1 MAVTSL
7 WRVRGYIGKVLLYA
21 ENPDKTANPETI
33 PSIPETNREALED
46 VIAYAG
52 REAVTNQRQLV
63 TGVNCTAE
71 TARSEMIA
79 VKKRFRKEDGT
90 IAYHGYQSFQEGEV
104 TPEQAH
110 RIGIRLAEELWGERY
125 QVLVATHMDK
135 ESHIHSHFVINT
147 VSFVDGRKFYRSN
160 EDYARMREVSD
171 RLCREHGLSVVRRPE
186 GRRENY
192 SAWSAEKNGK
202 PTNRSIIR
210 ADIDRAIAASLTTA
224 EFFQTLA
231 DMGYELKLTAESGKA
246 LQRPSLRPQGAA
258 RFYRFDRLGEEYT
271 LDAIESRILERIRRQ
286 EPFPEDEQ
294 RRYQKY
300 RTEHPPHTKAKGIAA
315 LYYYYCYE
323 LHILIR
329 FPASVPRLSAAVRQD
344 LRKLDRLDEQT
355 RFLSETRIETYAD
368 LDKYREY
375 ADSKIAALTAER
387 TELRNK
393 LKRTIRT
400 GDEATILE
408 MKQQIAAVSGGIRK
422 LQESMKICESVRQ
435 RAEDIRVQLDALQNE
450 RKEQEDEP
458 FGRSGGT
465 GREDEPQRR
474 GSRS

>member
-7 WRVRGYIGKVLLYA
+7 WRVRGYIGKALLYA
-21 ENPDKTANPETI
+21 ENPDKTTNPETI
-33 PSIPETNREALED
+33 PSIPDANREALED

-52 REAVTNQRQLV
+52 REAATNRRQLV
-63 TGVNCTAE
+63 TGVNCTAG

-90 IAYHGYQSFQEGEV
+90 IAYHGYQSFREGEV

-110 RIGIRLAEELWGERY
+110 RIGIRLAEELWGDRY
-125 QVLVATHMDK
+125 QVLVATHVDK

-160 EDYARMREVSD
+160 EDYTRMREVSD
-171 RLCREHGLSVVRRPE
+171 RLCREYGLSVVRRPE
-186 GRRENY
+186 GKRENY
-192 SAWSAEKNGK
+192 SEWSAEKNGK
-202 PTNRSIIR
+202 PTNRSLIR
-210 ADIDRAIAASLTTA
+210 ADIDRAVAASLTGA
-224 EFFQTLA
+224 EFFRVLA

-271 LDAIESRILERIRRQ
+271 LDAIESRILDRIRRQ
-286 EPFPEDEQ
+286 EPFPKDEQ
-294 RRYQKY
+294 RRYRKY
-300 RTEHPPHTKAKGIAA
+300 RAEHPSHTKAKGIAA

-323 LHILIR
+323 LHILVHFPDSAPR
-329 FPASVPRLSAAVRQD
+329 FSAAMRQD

-355 RFLSETRIETYAD
+355 RFLAENQIETYAD
-368 LDKYREY
+368 LDKYQRH
-375 ADSKIAALTAER
+375 ASGKITTLTAER
-387 TELRNK
+387 VDLRNK

-400 GDEATILE
+400 GDEPAVE
-408 MKQQIAAVSGGIRK
+408 EVKQQIAGISGEIRK
-422 LQESMKICESVRQ
+422 LQESQKICESVRR
-435 RAEDIRVQLDALQNE
+435 RAEDIRAQLDVLQNE
-450 RKEQEDEP
+450 RKEQKDEL
-458 FGRSGGT
+458 FGRGGGT
-465 GREDEPQRR
+465 GREDESQRR

>member
-21 ENPDKTANPETI
+21 ENPDKTTNPETI
-33 PSIPETNREALED
+33 PSAAETNCEALED

-52 REAVTNQRQLV
+52 REAATNRRQLV
-63 TGVNCTAE
+63 TGVNCTAG

-90 IAYHGYQSFQEGEV
+90 IAYHGYQSFRKGEV
-104 TPEQAH
+104 APEQAH

-125 QVLVATHMDK
+125 QVLVATHVDK

-171 RLCREHGLSVVRRPE
+171 RLCREYGLSVVRRPE

-202 PTNRSIIR
+202 PTNRSLIR

-231 DMGYELKLTAESGKA
+231 NMGYELKLAAESGKV

-294 RRYQKY
+294 RQYRKY
-300 RTEHPPHTKAKGIAA
+300 RADHLPRTKAKGIAA

-323 LHILIR
+323 LHILLR
-329 FPASVPRLSAAVRQD
+329 FSASVPRLSAAMRQD

-355 RFLSETRIETYAD
+355 RFLAENQIETYAD

-375 ADSKIAALTAER
+375 ADNEITALTAER
-387 TELRNK
+387 TGFRNK
-393 LKRTIRT
+393 LKRTAHT
-400 GDEATILE
+400 GDALAVEE
-408 MKQQIAAVSGGIRK
+408 VKQQIAAVSGKIKK
-422 LQESMKICESVRQ
+422 LQESLKICDSVRQ
-435 RAEDIRVQLDALQNE
+435 RAEDIRAQLDALQNE
-450 RKEQEDEP
+450 RKEQEDEL

>member
-7 WRVRGYIGKVLLYA
+7 WRVRGYIGKALLYA
-21 ENPDKTANPETI
+21 ENPDKTVNPETI
-33 PSIPETNREALED
+33 PSAADANREALED

-52 REAVTNQRQLV
+52 REAATNQRQLV
-63 TGVNCTAE
+63 TGVNCTAG

-90 IAYHGYQSFQEGEV
+90 IAYHGYQSFREGEV

-110 RIGIRLAEELWGERY
+110 RIGIRLAEELWGDRY
-125 QVLVATHMDK
+125 QVLVATHVDK

-160 EDYARMREVSD
+160 EDYTRMREVSD
-171 RLCREHGLSVVRRPE
+171 RLCREYGLSVVRRPE
-186 GRRENY
+186 GKRENY
-192 SAWSAEKNGK
+192 SEWSAEKNGK
-202 PTNRSIIR
+202 PTNRSLIR
-210 ADIDRAIAASLTTA
+210 ADIDRAVAASLTGA
-224 EFFQTLA
+224 EFFRVLA

-271 LDAIESRILERIRRQ
+271 LDAIESRILDRIRRQ
-286 EPFPEDEQ
+286 EPFPKDEQ
-294 RRYQKY
+294 RRYRKY
-300 RTEHPPHTKAKGIAA
+300 RAEHPSHTKAKGIAA

-323 LHILIR
+323 LHILVHFPDSAPR
-329 FPASVPRLSAAVRQD
+329 FSAAMRQD

-355 RFLSETRIETYAD
+355 RFLAENQIETYAD
-368 LDKYREY
+368 LDKYQRH
-375 ADSKIAALTAER
+375 ASGKITTLTAER
-387 TELRNK
+387 VDLRNK

-400 GDEATILE
+400 GDEPAVE
-408 MKQQIAAVSGGIRK
+408 EVKQQIAGISGEIRK
-422 LQESMKICESVRQ
+422 LQESQKICESVRR
-435 RAEDIRVQLDALQNE
+435 RAEDIRAQLDVLQNE
-450 RKEQEDEP
+450 RKEQKDEL
-458 FGRSGGT
+458 FGRGGGT
-465 GREDEPQRR
+465 GREDESQRR

>member
-21 ENPDKTANPETI
+21 ENPDKTTNPETI
-33 PSIPETNREALED
+33 PSAPEANREALED

-52 REAVTNQRQLV
+52 REAATNQRQLV
-63 TGVNCTAE
+63 TGVNCTAG

-90 IAYHGYQSFQEGEV
+90 IAYHGYQSFREGEV

-125 QVLVATHMDK
+125 QVLVATHVDK
-135 ESHIHSHFVINT
+135 ESHTHSHFVINT

-171 RLCREHGLSVVRRPE
+171 RLCREYGLSVVRRPE

-202 PTNRSIIR
+202 PTNRSLIR
-210 ADIDRAIAASLTTA
+210 TDIDRAIAASLTGA
-224 EFFQTLA
+224 EFFRVLA
-231 DMGYELKLTAESGKA
+231 DMGYELKLTAESGKT
-246 LQRPSLRPQGAA
+246 LRRPSLRPQGSA

-286 EPFPEDEQ
+286 ALFPEDEQ
-294 RRYQKY
+294 LRYRKY
-300 RTEHPPHTKAKGIAA
+300 RAEHPSHTKAKGIAA

-323 LHILIR
+323 LHILLR
-329 FPASVPRLSAAVRQD
+329 FPASVTRLSAAMRQD
-344 LRKLDRLDEQT
+344 MRKLDRLDEQT
-355 RFLSETRIETYAD
+355 RFLAENQIETYAD
-368 LDKYREY
+368 LDKYQRH
-375 ADSKIAALTAER
+375 ASGKITTLTAER
-387 TELRNK
+387 VDLRSK
-393 LKRTIRT
+393 LKRTIRA
-400 GDEATILE
+400 GDALTVEE
-408 MKQQIAAVSGGIRK
+408 MKQQIAGVSGEIKK
-422 LQESMKICESVRQ
+422 LQESLKICDSVRQ
-435 RAEDIRVQLDALQNE
+435 RAEDLRAQLDALQNE
-450 RKEQEDEP
+450 RKEQEDEL

-474 GSRS
+474 GSRR

>member
-21 ENPDKTANPETI
+21 ENPDKTTNPETI
-33 PSIPETNREALED
+33 PSAAETNCEALED

-52 REAVTNQRQLV
+52 REAATNRRQLV
-63 TGVNCTAE
+63 TGVNCTAG

-90 IAYHGYQSFQEGEV
+90 IAYHGYQSFREGEV

-110 RIGIRLAEELWGERY
+110 RIGIRLAEELWGDRY
-125 QVLVATHMDK
+125 QVLVATHVDK

-160 EDYARMREVSD
+160 EDYTRMREVSD
-171 RLCREHGLSVVRRPE
+171 RLCREYGLSVVRRPE
-186 GRRENY
+186 GKRENY
-192 SAWSAEKNGK
+192 SEWSAEKNGK
-202 PTNRSIIR
+202 PTNRSLIR
-210 ADIDRAIAASLTTA
+210 ADIDRAVAASLTGA
-224 EFFQTLA
+224 EFFRVLA

-271 LDAIESRILERIRRQ
+271 LDAIESRILDRIRRQ
-286 EPFPEDEQ
+286 EPFPKDEQ
-294 RRYQKY
+294 RRYRKY
-300 RTEHPPHTKAKGIAA
+300 RAEHPSHTKAKGIAA

-323 LHILIR
+323 LHILVHFPDSAPR
-329 FPASVPRLSAAVRQD
+329 FSAAMRQD

-355 RFLSETRIETYAD
+355 RFLAENQIETYAD
-368 LDKYREY
+368 LDKYQRH
-375 ADSKIAALTAER
+375 ASGKITTLTAER
-387 TELRNK
+387 VDLRNK

-400 GDEATILE
+400 GDEPAVE
-408 MKQQIAAVSGGIRK
+408 EVKQQIAGISGEIRK
-422 LQESMKICESVRQ
+422 LQESQKICESVRR
-435 RAEDIRVQLDALQNE
+435 RAEDIRAQLDVLQNE
-450 RKEQEDEP
+450 RKEQKDEL
-458 FGRSGGT
+458 FGRGGGT
-465 GREDEPQRR
+465 GREDESQRR

>member
-21 ENPDKTANPETI
+21 ENPDKTTNPETI
-33 PSIPETNREALED
+33 PSAAETNCEALED

-52 REAVTNQRQLV
+52 REAVTNRRQLV
-63 TGVNCTAE
+63 TGVNCTAG

-90 IAYHGYQSFQEGEV
+90 IAYHGYQSFREGEV

-125 QVLVATHMDK
+125 QVLVATHVDK
-135 ESHIHSHFVINT
+135 ASHIHSHFVINT
-147 VSFVDGRKFYRSN
+147 VSFVDGRKFYRSSS
-160 EDYARMREVSD
+160 DYAKMRETSD
-171 RLCREHGLSVVRRPE
+171 RLCREYGLSVVRRPE

-202 PTNRSIIR
+202 PTNRSLIR
-210 ADIDRAIAASLTTA
+210 ADIDRAIAASLTEA
-224 EFFQTLA
+224 EFFQTLT
-231 DMGYELKLTAESGKA
+231 DMGYELKLTAESGKT

-271 LDAIESRILERIRRQ
+271 LDTIKSRILERIRRQ

-294 RRYQKY
+294 RRYRKY

-323 LHILIR
+323 LHILLR

-355 RFLSETRIETYAD
+355 RFLAENQIETYAD
-368 LDKYREY
+368 LDKYRKRASDE
-375 ADSKIAALTAER
+375 ITTLTAER
-387 TELRNK
+387 AGLRNK

-400 GDEATILE
+400 GDALAVEE
-408 MKQQIAAVSGGIRK
+408 VRQQIAGVSGKIRK
-422 LQESMKICESVRQ
+422 LQESLKICDSVRQ
-435 RAEDIRVQLDALQNE
+435 RAEDIQSQLDALQNE
-450 RKEQEDEP
+450 RKEQEDEL
-458 FGRSGGT
+458 FGRGGGT
-465 GREDEPQRR
+465 GREDESQRR

>member
-7 WRVRGYIGKVLLYA
+7 WRVRGYIGKALLYA
-21 ENPDKTANPETI
+21 ENPDKTVNPETI
-33 PSIPETNREALED
+33 PSAADANREALED

-52 REAVTNQRQLV
+52 REAATNQRQLV
-63 TGVNCTAE
+63 TGVNCTAG

-90 IAYHGYQSFQEGEV
+90 IAYHGYQSFREGEV

-110 RIGIRLAEELWGERY
+110 RIGIRLAEELWGDRY
-125 QVLVATHMDK
+125 KVLVATHVDK

-160 EDYARMREVSD
+160 EDYTRMREVSD
-171 RLCREHGLSVVRRPE
+171 RLCREYGLSVVRRPE
-186 GRRENY
+186 GKRENY
-192 SAWSAEKNGK
+192 SEWSAEKNGK
-202 PTNRSIIR
+202 PTNRSLIR
-210 ADIDRAIAASLTTA
+210 ADIDRAVAASLTGA
-224 EFFQTLA
+224 EFFRVLA

-271 LDAIESRILERIRRQ
+271 LDAIESRILDRIRRQ
-286 EPFPEDEQ
+286 EPFPKDEQ
-294 RRYQKY
+294 RRYRKY
-300 RTEHPPHTKAKGIAA
+300 RAEHPSHTKAKGIAA

-323 LHILIR
+323 LHILVHFPDSAPR
-329 FPASVPRLSAAVRQD
+329 FSAAMRQD

-355 RFLSETRIETYAD
+355 RFLAENQIETYAD
-368 LDKYREY
+368 LDKYQRH
-375 ADSKIAALTAER
+375 ASGKITTLTAER
-387 TELRNK
+387 VDLRNK

-400 GDEATILE
+400 GDEPAVE
-408 MKQQIAAVSGGIRK
+408 EVKQQIAGISGEIRK
-422 LQESMKICESVRQ
+422 LQESQKICESVRR
-435 RAEDIRVQLDALQNE
+435 RAEDIRAQLDVLQNE
-450 RKEQEDEP
+450 RKEQKDEL
-458 FGRSGGT
+458 FGRGGGT
-465 GREDEPQRR
+465 GREDESQRR

>member
-33 PSIPETNREALED
+33 PSAADANREALED

-52 REAVTNQRQLV
+52 REAATNRRQLV
-63 TGVNCTAE
+63 TGVNCTAG

-90 IAYHGYQSFQEGEV
+90 IAYHGYQSFREGEV

-125 QVLVATHMDK
+125 QVLVATHVDK

-171 RLCREHGLSVVRRPE
+171 RLCREYGLSVVRRPE

-202 PTNRSIIR
+202 PTNRSLIR

-231 DMGYELKLTAESGKA
+231 NMGYELKLTTESGKA
-246 LQRPSLRPQGAA
+246 LQRPSLRPQGSA
-258 RFYRFDRLGEEYT
+258 RFYRFDRLGAEYT
-271 LDAIESRILERIRRQ
+271 LDTIESRILERIRRQ
-286 EPFPEDEQ
+286 APFPEDEQ
-294 RRYQKY
+294 RQY
-300 RTEHPPHTKAKGIAA
+300 RK
-315 LYYYYCYE
+315 
-323 LHILIR
+323 
-329 FPASVPRLSAAVRQD
+329 
-344 LRKLDRLDEQT
+344 
-355 RFLSETRIETYAD
+355 
-368 LDKYREY
+368 
-375 ADSKIAALTAER
+375 
-387 TELRNK
+387 
-393 LKRTIRT
+393 
-400 GDEATILE
+400 
-408 MKQQIAAVSGGIRK
+408 
-422 LQESMKICESVRQ
+422 
-435 RAEDIRVQLDALQNE
+435 
-450 RKEQEDEP
+450 
-458 FGRSGGT
+458 
-465 GREDEPQRR
+465 
-474 GSRS
+474 

>member
-21 ENPDKTANPETI
+21 ENPDKTTNPETI
-33 PSIPETNREALED
+33 PSAAETNREALED

-52 REAVTNQRQLV
+52 REAATNRRQLV
-63 TGVNCTAE
+63 TGVNCTAG

-90 IAYHGYQSFQEGEV
+90 IAYHGYQSFREGEV

-125 QVLVATHMDK
+125 QVLVATHVDK
-135 ESHIHSHFVINT
+135 ASHIHSHFVINT

-160 EDYARMREVSD
+160 EDYTRMREVSD
-171 RLCREHGLSVVRRPE
+171 RLCREYGLSVVRRPE

-202 PTNRSIIR
+202 PTNRSLIR

-231 DMGYELKLTAESGKA
+231 NMGYELKLTAESGKA
-246 LQRPSLRPQGAA
+246 LQRPSLRPQGSA
-258 RFYRFDRLGEEYT
+258 RFYRFDRLGAEYT
-271 LDAIESRILERIRRQ
+271 LDTIESRILERIRRQ
-286 EPFPEDEQ
+286 ELFPEDEQ
-294 RRYQKY
+294 RQYRKY

-323 LHILIR
+323 LHIFLR
-329 FPASVPRLSAAVRQD
+329 FPASVTRLSAAMRQD

-355 RFLSETRIETYAD
+355 RFLAENQIETYAD

-375 ADSKIAALTAER
+375 ADNEITALTAER
-387 TELRNK
+387 TGFRNK
-393 LKRTIRT
+393 LKRTART
-400 GDEATILE
+400 GDALAVEE
-408 MKQQIAAVSGGIRK
+408 VKQQIAAVSGKIKK
-422 LQESMKICESVRQ
+422 LQESLKICESVRQ
-435 RAEDIRVQLDALQNE
+435 RAEDIRAQLDALQNE
-450 RKEQEDEP
+450 RKEQEDEL

>member
-33 PSIPETNREALED
+33 PSAADANREALED

-52 REAVTNQRQLV
+52 REAATNRRQLV
-63 TGVNCTAE
+63 TGVNCTAG

-90 IAYHGYQSFQEGEV
+90 IAYHGYQSFREGEV

-110 RIGIRLAEELWGERY
+110 RIGIQLAEELWGERY
-125 QVLVATHMDK
+125 QVLVATHVDK

-160 EDYARMREVSD
+160 EDYTRMREVSD
-171 RLCREHGLSVVRRPE
+171 RLCREYGLSVVRRPE

-202 PTNRSIIR
+202 PTNRSLIR

-231 DMGYELKLTAESGKA
+231 NMG
-246 LQRPSLRPQGAA
+246 
-258 RFYRFDRLGEEYT
+258 
-271 LDAIESRILERIRRQ
+271 
-286 EPFPEDEQ
+286 
-294 RRYQKY
+294 
-300 RTEHPPHTKAKGIAA
+300 
-315 LYYYYCYE
+315 YE
-323 LHILIR
+323 LHILLR

-355 RFLSETRIETYAD
+355 RFLEETQIETYAD
-368 LDKYREY
+368 LDKYRKCTSNE
-375 ADSKIAALTAER
+375 ITTLMAER
-387 TELRNK
+387 VDLRNK
-393 LKRTIRT
+393 LKRTIRA
-400 GDEATILE
+400 GDALTVEE
-408 MKQQIAAVSGGIRK
+408 MKQQIAGVSGEIKK
-422 LQESMKICESVRQ
+422 LQESLKICDIVRQ
-435 RAEDIRVQLDALQNE
+435 RAEDIRAQLDALQNE
-450 RKEQEDEP
+450 RKEQEDEL

-474 GSRS
+474 GSRR

>member
-21 ENPDKTANPETI
+21 ENPDKTTNPETI
-33 PSIPETNREALED
+33 PSAAETNCEALED

-52 REAVTNQRQLV
+52 REAVTNRRQLV
-63 TGVNCTAE
+63 TGVNCTAG

-90 IAYHGYQSFQEGEV
+90 IAYHGYQSFREGEV

-125 QVLVATHMDK
+125 QVLVATHVDK
-135 ESHIHSHFVINT
+135 ASHIHSHFVINT
-147 VSFVDGRKFYRSN
+147 VSFVDGRKFYRSSS
-160 EDYARMREVSD
+160 DYAKMRETSD
-171 RLCREHGLSVVRRPE
+171 RLCREYGLSVVRRPE

-202 PTNRSIIR
+202 PTNRSLIR
-210 ADIDRAIAASLTTA
+210 ADIDRAIAASLTEA
-224 EFFQTLA
+224 EFFQTLT
-231 DMGYELKLTAESGKA
+231 DMGYELKLTAESGKT
-246 LQRPSLRPQGAA
+246 LQRPSLRPQGSA

-271 LDAIESRILERIRRQ
+271 LDAIESRILDRIRRQ
-286 EPFPEDEQ
+286 EPFPKDEQ
-294 RRYQKY
+294 RRYRKY
-300 RTEHPPHTKAKGIAA
+300 RAEHPSHTKAKGIAA

-323 LHILIR
+323 LHILLR
-329 FPASVPRLSAAVRQD
+329 FPASVTRLSAAMRQD

-355 RFLSETRIETYAD
+355 RFLEENQIETYAD

-375 ADSKIAALTAER
+375 ADNEITALTAER
-387 TELRNK
+387 TGFRNK
-393 LKRTIRT
+393 LKRTART
-400 GDEATILE
+400 GDGLAVEE
-408 MKQQIAAVSGGIRK
+408 VKQQIAAVSGKIKK
-422 LQESMKICESVRQ
+422 LQESLKICDSVRQ
-435 RAEDIRVQLDALQNE
+435 RAEDIRAQLDALQNE
-450 RKEQEDEP
+450 RKEQEDEL

>member
-7 WRVRGYIGKVLLYA
+7 WRVRGYIGKVLFYA
-21 ENPDKTANPETI
+21 ENPDKTTNPETI
-33 PSIPETNREALED
+33 PSIPDANREALED

-52 REAVTNQRQLV
+52 RETATNQRQLV
-63 TGVNCTAE
+63 TGVNCTAG

-90 IAYHGYQSFQEGEV
+90 IAYHGYQSFREGEV

-125 QVLVATHMDK
+125 QVLVATHVDK

-171 RLCREHGLSVVRRPE
+171 RLCREYGLSVVRRPE

-202 PTNRSIIR
+202 PTNRSLIR
-210 ADIDRAIAASLTTA
+210 TDIDRAIAASLTAA

-231 DMGYELKLTAESGKA
+231 DMGYELKLTEESGKT
-246 LQRPSLRPQGAA
+246 LQRPSLRPQGSA
-258 RFYRFDRLGEEYT
+258 RFYRFDRLGEEYL

-294 RRYQKY
+294 RRYRKY

-355 RFLSETRIETYAD
+355 RFLEENQIETYAD
-368 LDKYREY
+368 LDKYQGYTNGE
-375 ADSKIAALTAER
+375 IAARTAER
-387 TELRNK
+387 TGLRNK
-393 LKRTIRT
+393 LKRTLRT
-400 GDEATILE
+400 GDAIAVEE
-408 MKQQIAAVSGGIRK
+408 VKQQIAGVSGEIRK
-422 LQESMKICESVRQ
+422 LQESQKICDSVRQ
-435 RAEDIRVQLDALQNE
+435 RAEDIQTQLDALQNE
-450 RKEQEDEP
+450 RKEQKDEL

-465 GREDEPQRR
+465 VREDEPQRR
-474 GSRS
+474 GSRR

>member
-21 ENPDKTANPETI
+21 ENPDKTTNPETI
-33 PSIPETNREALED
+33 PSAADANREALED

-52 REAVTNQRQLV
+52 REAATNQRQLV

-90 IAYHGYQSFQEGEV
+90 IAYHGYQSFREGEV

-125 QVLVATHMDK
+125 QVLVATHVDK

-171 RLCREHGLSVVRRPE
+171 RLCREYGLSVVRRPE

-202 PTNRSIIR
+202 PTNRSLIR
-210 ADIDRAIAASLTTA
+210 TDIDRAIAASLTGA
-224 EFFQTLA
+224 EFFRVLA
-231 DMGYELKLTAESGKA
+231 DMGYELKLTAESGKT

-286 EPFPEDEQ
+286 ELFPEDE
-294 RRYQKY
+294 RRQYRKY
-300 RTEHPPHTKAKGIAA
+300 RTDHPPRTKAKGIAA

-323 LHILIR
+323 LHILVHFPDSAPR
-329 FPASVPRLSAAVRQD
+329 FSAAMRQD

-355 RFLSETRIETYAD
+355 RFLAENQIETYAD
-368 LDKYREY
+368 LDKYQGH
-375 ADSKIAALTAER
+375 ASGKITTLTAER
-387 TELRNK
+387 VDLRNK
-393 LKRTIRT
+393 LKRTIRA
-400 GDEATILE
+400 GDEPAVE
-408 MKQQIAAVSGGIRK
+408 EVKQQIAAVSGEIRK
-422 LQESMKICESVRQ
+422 LQESLKICDSVRQ
-435 RAEDIRVQLDALQNE
+435 RAEDLRAQLDALQNE
-450 RKEQEDEP
+450 RKEQEDEL

>member
-21 ENPDKTANPETI
+21 ENPDKTPNPETI
-33 PSIPETNREALED
+33 PSAAETNCEALED

-52 REAVTNQRQLV
+52 REAATNRRQLV
-63 TGVNCTAE
+63 TGVNCTAG

-90 IAYHGYQSFQEGEV
+90 IAYHGYQSFRKGEV

-125 QVLVATHMDK
+125 QVLVATHVDK

-171 RLCREHGLSVVRRPE
+171 RLCREYGLSVVRRPE

-202 PTNRSIIR
+202 PTNRSLIR
-210 ADIDRAIAASLTTA
+210 TDIDRAIAASLTGA
-224 EFFQTLA
+224 EFFRVLA
-231 DMGYELKLTAESGKA
+231 DMGYELKLTAESGKT

-286 EPFPEDEQ
+286 ELFPEDE
-294 RRYQKY
+294 RRQYRKY
-300 RTEHPPHTKAKGIAA
+300 RTDHPPRTKAKGIAA

-323 LHILIR
+323 LHILVHFPDSAPR
-329 FPASVPRLSAAVRQD
+329 FSAAMRQD

-355 RFLSETRIETYAD
+355 RFLAENQIETYAD
-368 LDKYREY
+368 LDKYQGH
-375 ADSKIAALTAER
+375 ASGKITTLTAER
-387 TELRNK
+387 VDLRNK

-400 GDEATILE
+400 GDEPAVE
-408 MKQQIAAVSGGIRK
+408 EVKQQIAAVSGEIRK
-422 LQESMKICESVRQ
+422 LQESLKICDSVRQ
-435 RAEDIRVQLDALQNE
+435 RAEDLRAQLDALQNE
-450 RKEQEDEP
+450 RKEQEDEL

>member
-21 ENPDKTANPETI
+21 ENPDKTTNPETI
-33 PSIPETNREALED
+33 PSAADANREALED

-52 REAVTNQRQLV
+52 REAATNQRQLV

-90 IAYHGYQSFQEGEV
+90 IAYHGYQSFRKGEV

-125 QVLVATHMDK
+125 QVLVATHVDK
-135 ESHIHSHFVINT
+135 DSHIHSHFVINT

-160 EDYARMREVSD
+160 EDYAQMREVSD
-171 RLCREHGLSVVRRPE
+171 RLCREYGLSVVRRPE

-202 PTNRSIIR
+202 PTNRSLIR
-210 ADIDRAIAASLTTA
+210 ADIDRAIAASLTGA
-224 EFFQTLA
+224 EFFRVLA
-231 DMGYELKLTAESGKA
+231 DMGYELKLTAESGKT

-286 EPFPEDEQ
+286 EPFPKDEQ
-294 RRYQKY
+294 RRYRKY
-300 RTEHPPHTKAKGIAA
+300 RAEHPSHTKAKGIAA

-323 LHILIR
+323 LHILLR
-329 FPASVPRLSAAVRQD
+329 FPASVTRLSAAMRQD

-355 RFLSETRIETYAD
+355 RFLEENQIETYAD

-375 ADSKIAALTAER
+375 ANGEVAARTAER
-387 TELRNK
+387 TGLRNK
-393 LKRTIRT
+393 LKRTIRA
-400 GDEATILE
+400 GDESAVE
-408 MKQQIAAVSGGIRK
+408 EVKQQIAAVSGEIRK
-422 LQESMKICESVRQ
+422 LQESLKICESVRQ
-435 RAEDIRVQLDALQNE
+435 RAEDIRAQLDALQNE
-450 RKEQEDEP
+450 RKEQEDEL
-458 FGRSGGT
+458 FGRSGRT

-474 GSRS
+474 GSRR